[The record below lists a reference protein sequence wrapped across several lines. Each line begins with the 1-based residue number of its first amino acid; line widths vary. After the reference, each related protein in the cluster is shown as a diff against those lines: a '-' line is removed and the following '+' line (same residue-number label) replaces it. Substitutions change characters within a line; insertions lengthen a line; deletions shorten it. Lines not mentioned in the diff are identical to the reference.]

1 MIPSPFVLRINEVEA
16 SPEGSGGTIRFR
28 PVSKSFQQIWHPIF
42 SSNQLVKFNTEITEN
57 GFTIHSD
64 QFNVDKTYQ
73 LTIKK
78 GLRGQIGGTL
88 HEDYINNLAFGTL
101 EPDISFQN
109 SKGIYLSGKGEKNIE
124 VAHYQCCKSKTDYL
138 QNL

>member
-16 SPEGSGGTIRFR
+16 SPEGAGGTIQ
-28 PVSKSFQQIWHPIF
+28 VSTSQQI
-42 SSNQLVKFNTEITEN
+42 SSADLASYIQFDPAVKFTTEITDN

-78 GLRGQIGGTL
+78 GLRGR
-88 HEDYINNLAFGTL
+88 NRRNA
-101 EPDISFQN
+101 S
-109 SKGIYLSGKGEKNIE
+109 
-124 VAHYQCCKSKTDYL
+124 
-138 QNL
+138 